1 VTQSAKVIAHSVSA
15 HGGTSILTLE
25 IHIWRPLLAEL
36 NTHRALSNL
45 SGSAASSRAVPAAK
59 RIAAVREN
67 PYTPSHWPE
76 NQAGMIGKLGP
87 VDVREWTGRF
97 LECRQIWREAAE
109 MACYHAEKLAETGTH
124 KANINRILEP
134 FHTVP
139 VVLTG
144 TEDGW
149 ENFFALRTE
158 RQEDGTPV
166 PDPEFCDLADEML
179 RAARASLP
187 ASLYPVE
194 WHLPYVPFEETF
206 KGGIDDAKACSAA
219 RCARVSY
226 ENHDGQ
232 RDIAKDIALHDRL
245 LASGHMSPMEHQA
258 RPRTYQD
265 GDWAGQNGN
274 LHPDWVQ
281 YRKTLTGERRTFKIW
296 ETK

>member
-1 VTQSAKVIAHSVSA
+1 MQQSAKVIAHSVSA
-15 HGGTSILTLE
+15 HGGPSILTLE

-45 SGSAASSRAVPAAK
+45 SGSAASSRAVPAMK
-59 RIAAVREN
+59 RIQQVQAD
-67 PYTPSHWPE
+67 PYTPRHWPQ
-76 NQAGMIGKLGP
+76 NQAGMIGKAADGTHSTLH
-87 VDVREWTGRF
+87 
-97 LECRQIWREAAE
+97 CRQIWREAAE
-109 MACYHAEKLAETGTH
+109 LAAYHAEKLVVTGTH

-179 RAARASLP
+179 HVVQLSKP
-187 ASLYPVE
+187 VQLYHGF
-194 WHLPYVPFEETF
+194 WHTPYVSRAEYGVYGFNT
-206 KGGIDDAKACSAA
+206 ALRWSAA

-226 ENHDGQ
+226 ENHDGV
-232 RDIAKDIALHDRL
+232 RDGVKDSQLHDRL

-258 RPRTYQD
+258 RPVDAHDSQWH
-265 GDWAGQNGN
+265 GLNGN
-274 LHPDWVQ
+274 LHRDWVQ
-281 YRKTLTGERRTFKIW
+281 YRKTLKGERRSFEIW
-296 ETK
+296 GGK

>member
-1 VTQSAKVIAHSVSA
+1 MNQSAKVIAHSVSA
-15 HGGTSILTLE
+15 SGGPSILTME

-45 SGSAASSRAVPAAK
+45 SGSAASSRAVPAHK
-59 RIAAVREN
+59 RIEAVRAD
-67 PYTPSHWPE
+67 PYIPKHWPA
-76 NQAGMIGKLGP
+76 NQPGMIGKVADGP
-87 VDVREWTGRF
+87 SA
-97 LECRQIWREAAE
+97 LECRQIWRESAE
-109 MACYHAEKLAETGTH
+109 LACYHAEKLVDTLTH

-158 RQEDGTPV
+158 RLEDGTPV

-179 RAARASLP
+179 CVAQLSKAVAIT
-187 ASLYPVE
+187 E
-194 WHLPYVPFEETF
+194 KDGWHCPYVDEREPVGWGLAV
-206 KGGIDDAKACSAA
+206 KISAA

-226 ENHDGQ
+226 ENHDGT
-232 RDIAKDIALHDRL
+232 RDVAKDIALHDRL

-258 RPRTYQD
+258 RPRDAHDSQWH
-265 GDWAGQNGN
+265 GLNGN
-274 LHPDWVQ
+274 LHSDWIQ
-281 YRKTLTGERRTFKIW
+281 YRKTLPGERRTFKIW
-296 ETK
+296 EK